1 MLGSRNIYCLY
12 FSDVD
17 TKYLKIQYVDVA
29 PMYAVFKQ
37 YRQDTIGRVAIE
49 ILWSFFL
56 NGKGYCKPH

>member
-1 MLGSRNIYCLY
+1 MFGSRNIYCLY

-37 YRQDTIGRVAIE
+37 YRQDTIGRVAMN
-49 ILWSFFL
+49 FFGVFFV
-56 NGKGYCKPH
+56 NGKGYCKPL